1 MKETITKDTRRPGES
16 QLDFLWSNYGNRP
29 VASDTKNPDAIPS
42 MGLLNRLLQLLKE
55 EAVGSVVREG
65 SFVVIRSVDGVEM
78 GRFDIKELQGVYSV
92 VDFGHRVVTEDDIAA
107 GCKYDLYTPVY
118 YITLDNGQTFW
129 VPSEAYF
136 GDETGGIKTTVQD
149 RRIISYLKFD
159 PNSSIAFKDDEGLF
173 GEIRL
178 DSEDATIR
186 FDMVSMQT
194 YLSITPKE
202 NTVYFIKNRPY
213 FFFNGFRIGTESESD
228 VTQLIKEAKEEIY
241 KHLKAEH
248 ERAFKSEATLEV
260 MVRSNHHAIEKL
272 HHILHKI
279 TEDLDSGDYPKYTYF
294 EYNGELRKTL
304 VLPPNA
310 TISGESEK
318 GGSQL
323 LMVKD
328 YDGVEVP
335 VVEVGGQKAA
345 LVLNTCEDRVKVEV
359 VEEGKRVQHSI
370 ATLDDL
376 LAFADKIQTDTL
388 CELIRNGISMAL
400 SKDLT
405 SDDTLGLVNKSVQEL
420 DFNEKIVTIV
430 PKVSL
435 FGIWAGENGTYSFK
449 NGEVRCGGSA
459 QVGLALV
466 NGSKVTIDNMT
477 IKEAVYPFLVN
488 SGEST
493 LTIKSGAFSSNDEA
507 SPTIKVINGGFVL
520 IEGGEFGASDVENGS
535 LFAIDDS
542 AKDGKNPKE
551 VILVKGG
558 KFWNFDPA
566 NNEVAGP
573 GTNFVADGYKSVKT
587 DNYYEVMPK
596 TSEELGTELIADL
609 KKGGDVKLAAD
620 AVVEAQLQFYK
631 SGSLDLNGKTV
642 TSELSGKDGLLITE
656 SSAEANPQVV
666 VKNGTLI
673 STSDNDAYGVVTV
686 QKNPSLTLEDVK
698 VTGKNP
704 VMMYSTGSGTIT
716 INSGEFIGTG
726 AQAVYYYKG
735 AGKVV
740 INGGEFKSEPYDGKY
755 YTLNIY
761 DQNRPADVRDAIE
774 VRGGRFYKFNPADN
788 ITEGEHTNY
797 VAEGFTVRQDG
808 DWYEVIPVTD

>member
-16 QLDFLWSNYGNRP
+16 QLDFLWNNYGNRP
-29 VASDTKNPDAIPS
+29 VASDTKNPESIPS
-42 MGLLNRLLQLLKE
+42 MGLLNRLLQTLKE

-118 YITLDNGQTFW
+118 YITLDNDQTFW

-136 GDETGGIKTTVQD
+136 GGETGGIKTTVQD
-149 RRIISYLKFD
+149 RRVTSYLKFD

-194 YLSITPKE
+194 YTSITPKE
-202 NTVYFIKNRPY
+202 NTIYFIKNRPY
-213 FFFNGFRIGTESESD
+213 FFFNGFRIGTESDSD

-241 KHLKAEH
+241 QSLKVES
-248 ERAFKSEATLEV
+248 ERAFKAEATLEV
-260 MVRSNHHAIEKL
+260 MARSNHHAIDKL
-272 HHILHKI
+272 HHILRKI

-359 VEEGKRVQHSI
+359 VEDGKRVQHSV
-370 ATLDDL
+370 ATMDDL
-376 LAFADKIQTDTL
+376 MAFAEKVKNDTL
-388 CELIRNGISMAL
+388 IELIQNGVSMSL
-400 SKDLT
+400 SRDLT
-405 SDDTLGLVNKSVQEL
+405 TNDTLMLNNSSQEL
-420 DFNEKIVTIV
+420 DLNEKIVTIAPEESV
-430 PKVSL
+430 WGVAIV
-435 FGIWAGENGTYSFK
+435 GDGDYSIK
-449 NGEVRCGGSA
+449 NGEIKCGGSA
-459 QVGLALV
+459 IAGLGVFSEANVVVENL
-466 NGSKVTIDNMT
+466 T
-477 IKEAVYPFLVN
+477 IKEANYPLYMSCEGATMTV
-488 SGEST
+488 
-493 LTIKSGAFSSNDEA
+493 KSGTFA
-507 SPTIKVINGGFVL
+507 SLEDNSPAVYVQDGGFVL
-520 IEGGEFGASDVENGS
+520 IEGGEFGKSDVENEY
-535 LFAIDDS
+535 LLNLKDS
-542 AKDGKNPKE
+542 IRAGKDPRE
-551 VILVKGG
+551 FLLVKGG

-566 NNEVAGP
+566 NNAAEGA

-587 DNYYEVMPK
+587 DNYYEVIPK

-620 AVVEAQLQFYK
+620 AVVAAQLQFYK

-656 SSAEANPQVV
+656 SSAEANPKVV

-673 STSDNDAYGVVTV
+673 STSDNDSYGVVTV

-716 INSGEFIGTG
+716 INSGEFVGTG

-740 INGGEFKSEPYDGKY
+740 INGGEFKSEPYDNKY

-808 DWYEVIPVTD
+808 DWYEVIPVTE

>member
-92 VDFGHRVVTEDDIAA
+92 VDFGHRVVTEDDIEA

-136 GDETGGIKTTVQD
+136 GGETGGIKTTVQD
-149 RRIISYLKFD
+149 KRIISYLKFD
-159 PNSSIAFKDDEGLF
+159 PNSSIAFKDEEGLF

-178 DSEDATIR
+178 DSEGATIR

-202 NTVYFIKNRPY
+202 NTIYFIKNRPY
-213 FFFNGFRIGTESESD
+213 FYFNGFRIGTESESD

-241 KHLKAEH
+241 ERLKAEH

-279 TEDLDSGDYPKYTYF
+279 TDDLQSGDYPKYTYF

-304 VLPPNA
+304 VLSPNA

-345 LVLNTCEDRVKVEV
+345 LVLNTCEERVKVEV
-359 VEEGKRVQHSI
+359 VEDGKRVQHSV

-376 LAFADKIQTDTL
+376 LAFAEKVKNDTL
-388 CELIRNGISMAL
+388 IELIQNGVSMAL
-400 SKDLT
+400 SRDLT
-405 SDDTLGLVNKSVQEL
+405 VNDTLMLNKSPQEL
-420 DFNEKIVTIV
+420 DFNEKIVTIAPEESV
-430 PKVSL
+430 WGVAIMDD
-435 FGIWAGENGTYSFK
+435 GDYSIK
-449 NGEVRCGGSA
+449 NGEIKCGGSA
-459 QVGLALV
+459 IAGLGVFSEANVVVENL
-466 NGSKVTIDNMT
+466 T
-477 IKEAVYPFLVN
+477 IKEANYPLYMSYPGATMTV
-488 SGEST
+488 
-493 LTIKSGAFSSNDEA
+493 KSGTFA
-507 SPTIKVINGGFVL
+507 SLEDNSPAVYVQDGGLVV
-520 IEGGEFGASDVENGS
+520 IEGGEFGKSDVENEY
-535 LFAIDDS
+535 LLNLKDS
-542 AKDGKNPKE
+542 IRAGKDPRE
-551 VILVKGG
+551 FLLVKGG
-558 KFWNFDPA
+558 KFWNFNPA
-566 NNEVAGP
+566 DNTAEGP
-573 GTNFVADGYKSVKT
+573 GTNFVAEGYHVEVEGNAYIVVRNTQVPT
-587 DNYYEVMPK
+587 DTTNL
-596 TSEELGTELIADL
+596 TSRAGIYDIVDDITNSGIVFGAFAAGEYTYINRGHTVYSPNTNSQILVRSNMTLNIKGEGTWKND
-609 KKGGDVKLAAD
+609 KGYGIWTSTNENA
-620 AVVEAQLQFYK
+620 
-631 SGSLDLNGKTV
+631 TV
-642 TSELSGKDGLLITE
+642 NI
-656 SSAEANPQVV
+656 
-666 VKNGTLI
+666 
-673 STSDNDAYGVVTV
+673 YG
-686 QKNPSLTLEDVK
+686 
-698 VTGKNP
+698 
-704 VMMYSTGSGTIT
+704 
-716 INSGEFIGTG
+716 GEFIG
-726 AQAVYYYKG
+726 AMHAVYSEKG
-735 AGKVV
+735 T
-740 INGGEFKSEPYDGKY
+740 INIYGGEFKVSNPEVEGASAMLINCRDANYQAGTAKI
-755 YTLNIY
+755 NIY
-761 DQNRPADVRDAIE
+761 
-774 VRGGRFYKFNPADN
+774 GGRFYKFNPADN
-788 ITEGEHTNY
+788 TAEGEHTSF
-797 VAEGFTVRQDG
+797 VAEGYTVKQDG